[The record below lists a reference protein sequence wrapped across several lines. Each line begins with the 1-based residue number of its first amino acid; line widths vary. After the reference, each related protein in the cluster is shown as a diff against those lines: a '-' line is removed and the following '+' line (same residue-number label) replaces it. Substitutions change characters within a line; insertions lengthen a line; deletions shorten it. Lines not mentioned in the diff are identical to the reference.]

1 MTREESGTYTGTV
14 KLEEIRNLLQPIL
27 ERKGA
32 RLAVLFGSHARGT
45 ADARSDVD
53 LIIVDDQPLRYLDR
67 IGKYFDEIRSVLR
80 QDVDIFVYT
89 SEEFRRMR
97 EGRFVG
103 RALEEGRV
111 IYERGETA
119 A

>member
-1 MTREESGTYTGTV
+1 V
-14 KLEEIRNLLQPIL
+14 KLDEIQRLLQPIL
-27 ERKGA
+27 ETKGA

-67 IGKYFDEIRSVLR
+67 ISKYFDEIRTTLH
-80 QDVDIFVYT
+80 QEVDIFVYT
-89 SEEFRRMR
+89 SEEFHRMR

-103 RALEEGRV
+103 KALEEGRV

>member
-1 MTREESGTYTGTV
+1 M
-14 KLEEIRNLLQPIL
+14 KLEEIQHLLHPIL

-67 IGKYFDEIRSVLR
+67 IGMYFDDIRSALR
-80 QDVDIFVYT
+80 RDVDLLVYT
-89 SEEFRRMR
+89 GEEFRRMR
-97 EGRFVG
+97 EGRFVA

-111 IYERGETA
+111 IYERRETA

>member
-1 MTREESGTYTGTV
+1 M
-14 KLEEIRNLLQPIL
+14 KLEDIRHLLSPIL

-67 IGKYFDEIRSVLR
+67 IGKYFDDIRSALGLN
-80 QDVDIFVYT
+80 VDILVYT
-89 SEEFRRMR
+89 GEEFHRMR
-97 EGRFVG
+97 EGRFVA
-103 RALEEGRV
+103 RALEEGQV
-111 IYERGETA
+111 IYERRETA

>member
-1 MTREESGTYTGTV
+1 V
-14 KLEEIRNLLQPIL
+14 KFEEIRDLLQPIL

-45 ADARSDVD
+45 ADERSDVD

-67 IGKYFDEIRSVLR
+67 IGKYFDDIRSALR
-80 QDVDIFVYT
+80 RHVDLLVCT
-89 SEEFRRMR
+89 DEEVHRLRD
-97 EGRFVG
+97 GRFVA

-111 IYERGETA
+111 IYERRETA

>member
-1 MTREESGTYTGTV
+1 LTPKEMGAYTGTV
-14 KLEEIRNLLQPIL
+14 KLEEIRQLLHPIL

-67 IGKYFDEIRSVLR
+67 ISKYYDDIRSALR
-80 QDVDIFVYT
+80 QNVDLLVYT
-89 SEEFRRMR
+89 GEEFRGMR

-111 IYERGETA
+111 IYERRETA